1 MGEQVFFKGAVQ
13 GCEKEVKEVR
23 RKGWEE
29 GGRGKVEHCKKKVRD
44 LIEAKKDAKPFDAGY
59 TYGEQRGVQKRKAGG
74 EKGRKTTRQHQRKAN
89 EKWGKTRVEKLKEN
103 KMFWRRDVNKVRK
116 SRKYQ

>member
-1 MGEQVFFKGAVQ
+1 MKNRK
-13 GCEKEVKEVR
+13 KENKERDKEVR

-59 TYGEQRGVQKRKAGG
+59 T
-74 EKGRKTTRQHQRKAN
+74 
-89 EKWGKTRVEKLKEN
+89 
-103 KMFWRRDVNKVRK
+103 
-116 SRKYQ
+116 